1 MGLPVGSGRKRT
13 AKRVLMVG
21 TDCAVGKK
29 YSALALTDALRSL
42 GVTVNTSGLPCDE
55 REAYLAGL
63 ADEVRVPCVDPLI
76 DGCAP
81 IARLLVD

>member
-13 AKRVLMVG
+13 GKRVLMVG

-29 YSALALTDALRSL
+29 YSALAPTDALRSL
-42 GVTVNTSGLPCDE
+42 GVTVNTSGLPRDE

-63 ADEVRVPCVDPLI
+63 ADEVGVPCVDPVI